1 MKRLLLLFGF
11 ICAVLTVSAQ
21 KGAVIDSDELTYNFG
36 IISEE
41 DGLASHVFVIKNTG
55 GAPLVINRVTASCG
69 CTRPEWSKDPVAPGK
84 TTNLKVSYDPT
95 GRPGPFTKM
104 VSIYSNGK
112 KGSFNLAIKGTVTA
126 RPFRPDFSYPYAIGE
141 LKLHTKTETE
151 IGD

>member
-55 GAPLVINRVTASCG
+55 GAPLVINRVTASL
-69 CTRPEWSKDPVAPGK
+69 
-84 TTNLKVSYDPT
+84 NL
-95 GRPGPFTKM
+95 
-104 VSIYSNGK
+104 
-112 KGSFNLAIKGTVTA
+112 
-126 RPFRPDFSYPYAIGE
+126 
-141 LKLHTKTETE
+141 
-151 IGD
+151 